1 MLDIKQIRTEP
12 DAVKARLADRLA
24 DTAQIDAVLDADAKW
39 RAATAEAE
47 ELQAELGRGSKNNP
61 QIMKEGKSD

>member
-1 MLDIKQIRTEP
+1 MLDMRQIRTEP

-24 DTAQIDAVLDADAKW
+24 EPAAIDAVLDADTRW

-47 ELQAELGRGSKNNP
+47 ELQAELTRSSKTIP
-61 QIMKEGKSD
+61 QLMK